1 MAGSAAGP
9 KAVVVSAVGIDT
21 NVYLAG
27 GDIDW
32 TVESNF
38 AVTADVVGQAGAY
51 AARGFTSLGMAT
63 TLVGVVGD
71 DAAGEHVKR
80 TVARWGIDA
89 TWLADPL
96 HTHRSVNRVFGDG
109 SRKNFYDGGA
119 ATEIVIPALP
129 DALFAGAM
137 VVHVHLEDWC
147 RHMLAPARASG
158 ALVACDLQDV
168 ADLDDPY
175 RRDFI
180 AAADVLFFSGV
191 DQPDPAA
198 AAQQLLASGPAQVV
212 VAGLG
217 GSGALVATQEGL
229 SRFPLVAMDEPVVDT
244 NGAGDSLAV
253 ATLWSM
259 GVLGSAPE
267 AAVQH
272 GQIAARW
279 MCTRRADEKEPIDA
293 ATLLR
298 LAGG

>member
-1 MAGSAAGP
+1 MAAREAGP
-9 KAVVVSAVGIDT
+9 KAVVVGAVGIDT
-21 NVYLAG
+21 NVYLSG

-51 AARGFTSLGMAT
+51 AARGFTALGMAT
-63 TLVGVVGD
+63 TLVGAVGN
-71 DAAGEHVKR
+71 DAAGGHVKR
-80 TVARWGIDA
+80 TVAGWGIDA
-89 TWLADPL
+89 TWLVDPL
-96 HTHRSVNRVFGDG
+96 RTHRSVNLVFGDG

-119 ATEIVIPALP
+119 ATEIAVPALP
-129 DALFAGAM
+129 DALFAGAA

-147 RHMLAPARASG
+147 RQALAPARASG

-198 AAQQLLASGPAQVV
+198 AAQQLLARGPAQVV

-217 GSGALVATQEGL
+217 GSGALVATHVGL
-229 SRFPLVAMDEPVVDT
+229 SRFPATAMDGPVIDT
-244 NGAGDSLAV
+244 NGAGDSLAA

-259 GVLGSAPE
+259 CVLGSEPE
-267 AAVQH
+267 VAVQH

-279 MCTRRADEKEPIDA
+279 MCKWRANEKEPIDPT
-293 ATLLR
+293 TLSR